1 MKDKIAAYGKEYIRN
16 FKQNPLSA
24 TAVLIMQIIF
34 ILGWGVFFLYLLRL
48 YFSFVI
54 PGITDPKGNIYA
66 DTLYAIFLTFV
77 YTYCIYRFSRILFK
91 KDVSI
96 KHQILILLYSII
108 CALLLLPIFTFVHDL
123 PFFNEQINHA
133 FWAR

>member
-1 MKDKIAAYGKEYIRN
+1 MKKKIITYGREYIEN
-16 FKQNPLSA
+16 FKQKPLP
-24 TAVLIMQIIF
+24 TIFTLLIRIVF
-34 ILGWGVFFLYLLRL
+34 ILGWGCFYIYLYRL
-48 YFSFVI
+48 YSSFII
-54 PGITDPKGNIYA
+54 PGIVEPKGNVYA